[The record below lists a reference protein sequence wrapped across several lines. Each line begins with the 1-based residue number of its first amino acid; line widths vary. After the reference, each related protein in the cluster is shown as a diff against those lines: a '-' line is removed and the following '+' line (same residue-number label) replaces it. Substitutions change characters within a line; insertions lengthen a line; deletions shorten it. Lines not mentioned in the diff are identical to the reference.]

1 MIPRTPKPASRCHV
15 DPSDGTGPRT
25 SSQTISIIVPTYDRG
40 PRIRECLDGLLA
52 QTRAAGAEVIVVDDG
67 STDGTAAIV
76 AEYPDVRLIRQANA
90 GPAAARNRGAEEA
103 GGDLI
108 VFVDDDC
115 IPEPDWLEQ
124 LTAPFADAEIAGAK
138 GAYLCRQS
146 ELVARFVQLEYE
158 EKYERMKRQR
168 YIDFIDTY
176 SAVFRRDVFLAAGG
190 YDTAFSTA
198 SVEDQE
204 LSFRLAEAGRKLVF
218 VPEARV
224 WHRHVDTVRGYLK
237 KKHKIGFWKVRVV
250 SKNPSKMAGD
260 SHTPTSL
267 KIQILLAALFPLCCV
282 GFVFPPLGLGA
293 VLAAAVAFLLTTV
306 PLTWRCAR
314 RDPAVA
320 CVAPVLIACRAAA
333 LTAGLA
339 RGTFLKM
346 TGDGRFRPAPEVE
359 RGQHE

>member
-1 MIPRTPKPASRCHV
+1 M
-15 DPSDGTGPRT
+15 
-25 SSQTISIIVPTYDRG
+25 
-40 PRIRECLDGLLA
+40 E
-52 QTRAAGAEVIVVDDG
+52 AEVIVVDDG

-76 AEYPDVRLIRQANA
+76 EEYPDVRLIRQENA
-90 GPAAARNRGAEEA
+90 GPGAARNRGAAEA
-103 GGDLI
+103 GGELI

-115 IPEPDWLEQ
+115 IPEPDWLER
-124 LTAPFADAEIAGAK
+124 LTAPLSDGEIAGAK
-138 GAYLCRQS
+138 GAYLSRQS

-158 EKYERMKRQR
+158 EKYECLKRQP

-204 LSFRLAEAGRKLVF
+204 FSFRLAEAGRKLVF
-218 VPEARV
+218 VPRARV
-224 WHRHVDTVRGYLK
+224 WHRHVDTVRGYLR

-250 SKNPSKMAGD
+250 SKTPSKMAGD

-267 KIQILLAALFPLCCV
+267 KVQILLAALFPVAC
-282 GFVFPPLGLGA
+282 LGLVIPGVGWIA
-293 VLAAAVAFLLTTV
+293 LAAVAVAFLLSTL

-320 CVAPVLIACRAAA
+320 CVAPVLIACRAGA
-333 LTAGLA
+333 LAAGLA
-339 RGTFLKM
+339 RGTLLKLA
-346 TGDGRFRPAPEVE
+346 GDGRFKPAPEGAAGE
-359 RGQHE
+359 AE